1 MIPVD
6 SLETR
11 GRRRVALGTLWQILA
26 RLVGLV
32 LGVVVSVALARGL
45 GRTDFGWVALGL
57 TVVGIGNILS
67 DVGMTQ
73 AASRDI
79 VARPGAAPRIAGALL
94 LARSILGV
102 LTLVVVVLVASTITH
117 SELPTV
123 AIFLLATSIV
133 LSAPVALN
141 SVFGAHLRPGLVGI
155 TGLTQSIVWAIAAV
169 VCWVLHASLIWYAV
183 GFVLATCVQSV
194 LSILLTR
201 RLQTI
206 SFKSWTIEAASLIRW
221 SWTLCMGSLM
231 FAIFQR
237 GPMFVIQSVQ
247 GPNEM
252 ALFAGAWRFVD
263 AAMLIPIAINTS
275 LVPFATVAMKNEV
288 NLRRMITITMTIGCA
303 FAAGLFAIVLPVSEP
318 LGRLLLSNEFVGIG
332 PVLVLAMA
340 TFVSFSPDSVWGGL
354 LIAAGRSRSLATTG
368 AVAAA
373 ASVGLSLVLVPWIG
387 VLGASI
393 SVLVAQTLRTVLLSF
408 AARRLAGPPPWGRL
422 LRIAVASSMTV
433 TIGCILRDDIPVL
446 ATAAIEGM
454 TYVGTVL
461 ALGAV
466 QVNEARMILRRP
478 RPPAVSESGTAIPGE
493 QADVL

>member
-1 MIPVD
+1 MTPVD

-11 GRRRVALGTLWQILA
+11 GRHRVVLGTLWQILA

-73 AASRDI
+73 AASREI
-79 VARPGAAPRIAGALL
+79 VARPEAASRIAGALIV
-94 LARSILGV
+94 ARSVFGIFAL
-102 LTLVVVVLVASTITH
+102 LVAVLVANTITH

-123 AIFLLATSIV
+123 ALFLLATSIV
-133 LSAPVALN
+133 LSAPAALN
-141 SVFGAHLRPGLVGI
+141 AVFGARLRPGLVGT
-155 TGLTQSIVWAIAAV
+155 TGLIQSIAWAVAAV
-169 VCWVLHASLIWYAV
+169 LCFALHAPLIWYAA
-183 GFVLATCVQSV
+183 GFVLATCVQSL
-194 LSILLTR
+194 LSIVLAR

-221 SWTLCMGSLM
+221 SWTLCIGSLM

-237 GPMFVIQSVQ
+237 GPMFVLQSVQ

-252 ALFAGAWRFVD
+252 ALFGGAWRFME

-275 LVPFATVAMKNEV
+275 LVPFATAAMKDKAY
-288 NLRRMITITMTIGCA
+288 LRRMITIAMTIGCA
-303 FAAGLFAIVLPVSEP
+303 FAAGLLAVVAPVSEP

-340 TFVSFSPDSVWGGL
+340 TFVAFSADSVWGGL
-354 LIAAGRSRSLATTG
+354 LIAAGRSISLATTG

-373 ASVGLSLVLVPWIG
+373 VSVGLSLVLVPWIG
-387 VLGASI
+387 ALGASI
-393 SVLVAQTLRTVLLSF
+393 SVFIAQTLRTLLLSF
-408 AARRLAGPPPWGRL
+408 AARHLAGPPPWNRL
-422 LRIAVASSMTV
+422 LRIAVALSMTL
-433 TIGCILRDDIPVL
+433 TIGWILRGDMPVL
-446 ATAAIEGM
+446 VTAAIEGM
-454 TYVGTVL
+454 TYVGAVL
-461 ALGAV
+461 AMGAV
-466 QVNEARMILRRP
+466 HVNEARMILRRP
-478 RPPAVSESGTAIPGE
+478 RSAGVSDSGSAIPGE
-493 QADVL
+493 